1 MFYKSAKLLSDFQL
15 SDGGRGKP
23 IKWSNVLRLALKLQV
38 LCSFK
43 NIPVC
48 LEVGKIILRYWEELL
63 CVIKKLSLLA
73 CFLFVFGDF
82 ECHLLNS

>member
-15 SDGGRGKP
+15 SNGGREKP
-23 IKWSNVLRLALKLQV
+23 IKWSNVLRLALKLQF

-63 CVIKKLSLLA
+63 CVIIIRFA
-73 CFLFVFGDF
+73 CLPAFFFGNV
-82 ECHLLNS
+82 ECHLLIS